1 MTPSH
6 KEIVAPA
13 KAQPSRYPCD
23 DLACRNA
30 HRSCKSF
37 PGAHLHR
44 APLRPSKLPLTLTLG
59 GLFNQFE
66 WVSPM
71 AVAVIA
77 SLASFLLGMI
87 TVRMAG
93 LRHEVIGGLLG
104 LTWFW
109 WTFIWLMQNK
119 RREIEAIKKELE
131 RMYRRLNF

>member
-1 MTPSH
+1 M
-6 KEIVAPA
+6 
-13 KAQPSRYPCD
+13 
-23 DLACRNA
+23 
-30 HRSCKSF
+30 
-37 PGAHLHR
+37 
-44 APLRPSKLPLTLTLG
+44 PLTLTLG

-119 RREIEAIKKELE
+119 RREIEAIKKALE